1 MIFHGKPRSSCESDF
16 NDFSMGLL
24 GACLTRASTD
34 PYLAQSRFGQNFIN
48 ITLSTMKSRLLLS
61 LPLIGCITFVSCFP
75 VPREGPNK
83 KTEQTASNTI
93 TSEEQ
98 QKIEAQ
104 REKMRLDALAKETEL
119 TNQQTLPSNV
129 TENTIVEAPAIKAT
143 SDYPFGTPVPGKD
156 GYVFSPYNN
165 KLLDVRGIP
174 SGTLV
179 QDTTYPPTEKKY
191 FRVP

>member
-1 MIFHGKPRSSCESDF
+1 
-16 NDFSMGLL
+16 
-24 GACLTRASTD
+24 
-34 PYLAQSRFGQNFIN
+34 
-48 ITLSTMKSRLLLS
+48 MKSRLFLTLS
-61 LPLIGCITFVSCFP
+61 LFSCFAIVSCFP
-75 VPREGPNK
+75 VPKDGPK
-83 KTEQTASNTI
+83 KNPEQTANNTL

-98 QKIEAQ
+98 QKIEEQ
-104 REKMRLDALAKETEL
+104 REKMRLEALAKENQL
-119 TNQQTLPSNV
+119 PNQQTTPTNV
-129 TENTIVEAPAIKAT
+129 TENTIVEPPAIKTT
-143 SDYPFGTPVPGKD
+143 SDYPFGTPVPGKE